1 LCKYQF
7 KKIVFINDYKNLD
20 PSYGFIFADTYTEI
34 ESGLTVD
41 YYCMNDEKFN
51 NAATDIKLLQ
61 VTTCIAYKSNV
72 SRIPAES
79 SLWGYKLAMPGDN
92 AITYFVCDP

>member
-1 LCKYQF
+1 LCLNNVY
-7 KKIVFINDYKNLD
+7 INLA

-41 YYCMNDEKFN
+41 YFCMTDEKFN
-51 NAATDIKLLQ
+51 NAGTDITLHQ
-61 VTTCIAYKSNV
+61 VTSCIAYKSSK

-79 SLWGYKLAMPGDN
+79 ALWGYTLAMPGDN
-92 AITYFVCDP
+92 AATYLVCDP